1 MNKLKLYLIVTI
13 LLSCSAL
20 LNAESANTF
29 WPAWRGPEATGIAPN
44 CDPPTT
50 WSETENIKWKVKLT
64 GDGSAASPI
73 VWGSKIFFQTAV
85 KTDKVEKSPESTPA
99 SEQAQPP
106 AGNGQTPP
114 PPSQAA
120 ENSGQNTPP
129 GGPEGPRP
137 PRGNGGDKAPA
148 NVYQF
153 NIVCMDRNTG
163 KILWEK
169 TACEAVPHQGHQP
182 THGFAS
188 YSPITDGN
196 YVWAN
201 FGSRGVYCYDF
212 DGKLIWNQNLIQMK
226 TMFGEGGSLA
236 LAEDAVIVVAD
247 NDTDSWIF
255 AFHKNTGQLLWK
267 KQRDEKT
274 TYATPLVTTF
284 NGQLHVI
291 TSGINKI
298 RSYNPKTG
306 DILWECAGIPD
317 SMIATPIVGFD
328 MLLCAVGGRGKGQV
342 AAVKLG
348 AADDQAI
355 LWQTKDVAPFVASP
369 LLYGQRL
376 YVFSAN
382 APRLSCYEAKTG
394 KVLIDKQPLEQ
405 LKDVYASPVG
415 AADRIY
421 YAGRNGITYVLKN
434 AEPFEVIAINKLD
447 DEFSCTPAVAG
458 NELYLKGKQYFYCIA
473 NSK

>member
-1 MNKLKLYLIVTI
+1 MNQLKQYLFASIV
-13 LLSCSAL
+13 LSCSAML
-20 LNAESANTF
+20 YAESANTF
-29 WPAWRGPEATGIAPN
+29 WPAWRGPEATGVAPN
-44 CDPPTT
+44 SNPPTT
-50 WSETENIKWKVKLT
+50 WSETDNVKWKVKLS
-64 GDGSAASPI
+64 GDGSVGSPI
-73 VWGSKIFFQTAV
+73 VWGGKIFFQTAV
-85 KTDKVEKSPESTPA
+85 KTDKAAKSAESTPA
-99 SEQAQPP
+99 SEQPQPP
-106 AGNGQTPP
+106 AGDGQTPP
-114 PPSQAA
+114 PPPQAA
-120 ENSGQNTPP
+120 ENSGQNPPP

-137 PRGNGGDKAPA
+137 PRGPGGDKAPT
-148 NVYQF
+148 NIYQF
-153 NIVCMDRNTG
+153 NVVCMDRNTG

-212 DGKLIWNQNLIQMK
+212 DGKLIWNHDLIQMK

-236 LAEDAVIVVAD
+236 LAGDAVIVVAD

-255 AFHKNTGQLLWK
+255 AFHKKTGELLWK

-284 NGQLHVI
+284 NGQLQVI

-348 AADDQAI
+348 AADDPVI

-434 AEPFEVIAINKLD
+434 ADTFEVIAINKLD

-458 NELYLKGKQYFYCIA
+458 NELYLKGKQYFYCITD
-473 NSK
+473 SK